1 MKLDKVDIQLVIDAL
16 KTHKA
21 MTTDRIKIQGINE
34 SIKYFE
40 SLLPEK
46 KIISSKH
53 SFTKPDKAYHYVPKT
68 ESK

>member
-1 MKLDKVDIQLVIDAL
+1 MKIDKIDIQLVIDAL

-21 MTTDRIKIQGINE
+21 MTTDRVKIQGIDE

-40 SLLPEK
+40 SLLPSKEILSK
-46 KIISSKH
+46 KH
-53 SFTKPDKAYHYVPKT
+53 SYTKPDSTYHYVPNT